1 MATPMT
7 PASGGAVQTPGYVA
21 PGNLHQTLGRGRMP
35 GVPAWW
41 QYVIHLDN
49 LGTSRS
55 VQLATIQLKRWSV
68 VLREVRNGGS
78 QWTSAGDFHNT
89 S

>member
-35 GVPAWW
+35 GVPALVAVRDPSGQSWDIPVSPTGHHPAETLERSAPRSSEWW
-41 QYVIHLDN
+41 QSMDVCRRLP
-49 LGTSRS
+49 
-55 VQLATIQLKRWSV
+55 
-68 VLREVRNGGS
+68 
-78 QWTSAGDFHNT
+78 
-89 S
+89 